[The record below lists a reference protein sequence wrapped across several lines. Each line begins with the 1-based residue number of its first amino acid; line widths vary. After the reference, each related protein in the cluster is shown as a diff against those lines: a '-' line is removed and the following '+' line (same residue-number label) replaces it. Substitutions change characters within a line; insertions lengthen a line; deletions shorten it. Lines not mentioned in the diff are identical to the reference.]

1 MATKKVSARASV
13 APKKKSGVSTGVKV
27 GAALAGAAAVAAA
40 GYYFFYGSKEG
51 VARRKKVTGWS
62 KKMKAEV
69 IAQAKGL
76 KALNKRTVGQIAK
89 KVSKAYSEVSAIDRK
104 DLELA
109 VKELEQNW
117 ESVKEEAGK
126 TVMKKVA
133 SMGKEVK
140 KVVKK
145 AKSAKK

>member
-1 MATKKVSARASV
+1 MATKNVSARASV
-13 APKKKSGVSTGVKV
+13 SPKKKPGVGAGVKV

-51 VARRKKVTGWS
+51 VARRKKVTAWS
-62 KKMKAEV
+62 KKMKTEV
-69 IAQAKGL
+69 IAEARAL

-89 KVSKAYSEVSAIDRK
+89 RVSKAYSEVSSIDRK

-117 ESVKEEAGK
+117 EAIKQEAGK
-126 TVMKKVA
+126 AVMKKV
-133 SMGKEVK
+133 SSVGKQ
-140 KVVKK
+140 VKK
-145 AKSAKK
+145 AAKKAVK